1 MSLATLSAIKLNL
14 GIADSDTSQDSR
26 LTAWMNA
33 AIAAV
38 QRACEGVDFESITR
52 TEYYEPDGW
61 NLITRHR
68 PISSITTVYEDAN
81 AAWGDESGAFAAD
94 TILVAGSDYALV
106 RDGSGVNGEV
116 AKSGIIRRIGTKWAT
131 AISPVAYRNTNYNN
145 LTRSIVP
152 AIGPVKLVYV
162 SGYTTCPVDVTQAIC
177 AEVDMM
183 RAMAGQGG
191 QQMTSESLGEY
202 SYSTANLHRGVQDFG
217 YFLSPQAAVLMQP
230 YMASR
235 IAL

>member
-1 MSLATLSAIKLNL
+1 
-14 GIADSDTSQDSR
+14 
-26 LTAWMNA
+26 MNA

-38 QRACEGVDFESITR
+38 KNACQGVDFESTTR

-61 NLITRHR
+61 NLITRYR
-68 PISSITTVYEDAN
+68 PISSVTTVYEDAN

-145 LTRSIVP
+145 LTRAIVP
-152 AIGPVKLVYV
+152 AIGPVKLIYA
-162 SGYTTCPVDVTQAIC
+162 SGYTTCPADVTQAIC

-183 RAMAGQGG
+183 RSMAGQGG
-191 QQMTSESLGEY
+191 QQMNSESLGEY
-202 SYSTANLHRGVQDFG
+202 SYTNAGMLRATQDFG